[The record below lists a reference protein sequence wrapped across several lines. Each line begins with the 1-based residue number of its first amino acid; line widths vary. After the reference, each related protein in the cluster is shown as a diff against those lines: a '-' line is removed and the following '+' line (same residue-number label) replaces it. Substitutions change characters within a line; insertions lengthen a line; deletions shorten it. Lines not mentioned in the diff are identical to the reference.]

1 MTSTPGPEEASVNR
15 QWRLAARPRGLPVD
29 TDWAFVTEA
38 VPEPDGEEFLVRVLH
53 LSLDPAMRG
62 WMNDGRS
69 YVPPVGVGEVMR
81 AGGIGRV
88 VASKHPEFSV
98 GDHVSGMF

>member
-1 MTSTPGPEEASVNR
+1 MTSTPTLAGSSVNR
-15 QWRLAARPRGLPVD
+15 QWHLAARPKGLPKP
-29 TDWAFVTEA
+29 TDWEFRSEA
-38 VPEPDGEEFLVRVLH
+38 IAEPEDGTFLVRVLYI
-53 LSLDPAMRG
+53 SLDPAMRG

-69 YVPPVGVGEVMR
+69 YVPPVGIGEVMR